1 MKEILKA
8 YRIRCYPNSVQKTLF
23 RKNFGA
29 SRYAFNFALERK
41 KLAFDKKERIPNAIE
56 LHRELYSMKMTYDAQ
71 AIRCKHRKE

>member
-8 YRIRCYPNSVQKTLF
+8 CRIQCYPNNVQKTLF

-41 KLAFDKKERIPNAIE
+41 KFAFEKKERIPNAIDFTA
-56 LHRELYSMKMTYDAQ
+56 S
-71 AIRCKHRKE
+71 